1 MNKGIILAE
10 EIPTI
15 QEKDSADA
23 MFVAMVEAK
32 FDVHAMSR
40 ILKHLGSVLVLFAE
54 DQDRALKDQ
63 MEVYDKMHRESSE
76 SKH

>member
-40 ILKHLGSVLVLFAE
+40 ILKHLGSVLILYAE
-54 DQDRALKDQ
+54 QADLMAK
-63 MEVYDKMHRESSE
+63 E
-76 SKH
+76 SKAEIDKAMRAN

>member
-40 ILKHLGSVLVLFAE
+40 ILKHLGSVLILYAE
-54 DQDRALKDQ
+54 QADLMAK
-63 MEVYDKMHRESSE
+63 E
-76 SKH
+76 SKAEIDKAMRAH

>member
-23 MFVAMVEAK
+23 MFGAMVEAK

-40 ILKHLGSVLVLFAE
+40 ILKHLGSVLILYAE
-54 DQDRALKDQ
+54 QADLMAK
-63 MEVYDKMHRESSE
+63 E
-76 SKH
+76 SKAEIDKAMRAN